1 MEPKHLYFP
10 SADIHL
16 DISLPASKSI
26 SNRALI
32 INALSGSRSEIRNLS
47 DCDDTQVLIRALK
60 MDQSII
66 NVGAA
71 GTAMRFLTAYLAM
84 TEGEWTLTGSERMKQ
99 RPVKLLVE
107 ALNNLGAEIQ
117 YIDKHG
123 FPPLFIN
130 GKKLK
135 GGTIHLDGSV
145 SSQYISALMMT
156 APCMQEGLNI
166 VLEGEIISLPYI
178 LMTMNMMKEFG
189 VEVKF
194 LTNRIEITPQFYKP
208 VDFTVESDWSA
219 ASYWFEILSLVGE
232 GEIFLKGL
240 HQNSYQ
246 GDSKVAELF
255 DNLGVAV
262 QYFSDGVL
270 LMPNKVNIDYFNY
283 DFINQPDLAQTFV
296 VCCCLKNIPFHFKGL
311 KSLKIKETDRIEA
324 LKTEL
329 AKFGFLLTEPAAGEL
344 AWSGEKKEVCH
355 FEETG
360 EIFIETYDDHRM
372 AMAFAPAALM
382 FPVAIEHPEVV
393 SKSYPT
399 FWDDIERIDKRERK
413 SVN

>member
-16 DISLPASKSI
+16 DILLPASKSI

-47 DCDDTQVLIRALK
+47 NCDDTKVMLRALK
-60 MDQSII
+60 LDQSII
-66 NVGAA
+66 DVGAA

-99 RPVKLLVE
+99 RPVRLLVE
-107 ALNNLGAEIQ
+107 ALNDLGAEIE
-117 YIDKHG
+117 YLEKSG
-123 FPPLFIN
+123 FPPLSIK
-130 GKKLK
+130 GKKLT
-135 GGTIHLDGSV
+135 GGTIHFDGSV

-156 APCMQEGLNI
+156 APYMNEGLNI
-166 VLEGEIISLPYI
+166 ILEGEIISLPYI
-178 LMTMNMMKEFG
+178 LMTKNMMKEFG
-189 VEVKF
+189 VEVNF
-194 LTNRIEITPQFYKP
+194 LTNRIEIAPQFYKP

-219 ASYWFEILSLVGE
+219 ASYWFEILSIAGE

-255 DNLGVAV
+255 ENLGVAV

-270 LMPNKVNIDYFNY
+270 LTPNRKKIDFFNY
-283 DFINQPDLAQTFV
+283 DFINQPDLAQTFAV
-296 VCCCLKNIPFHFKGL
+296 TCCLKNIPFHLKGL
-311 KSLKIKETDRIEA
+311 KSLKIKETDRISA

-329 AKFGFLLTEPAAGEL
+329 AKFGFLLTEPAEGEL
-344 AWSGEKKEVCH
+344 SWSGEKKDACH

-360 EIFIETYDDHRM
+360 EISIKTYDDHRM
-372 AMAFAPAALM
+372 AMAFAPAALL
-382 FPVAIEHPEVV
+382 FPIAIEHPEVV

-399 FWDDIERIDKRERK
+399 FWEDVEKIKK
-413 SVN
+413 GKVN